1 MDSSGLEFAPLLYD
15 LKEVESPHQN
25 VNVQLLNSH
34 ILEVAMSLIRIKR
47 NYQITIPAEV
57 RKELGLDEDDWLH
70 IEIEGNRIVFTP
82 LSAEELDIKAAIAE
96 ALEDVKAGRVSPA
109 FSSAEE
115 LRAWLD
121 EE

>member
-1 MDSSGLEFAPLLYD
+1 
-15 LKEVESPHQN
+15 
-25 VNVQLLNSH
+25 
-34 ILEVAMSLIRIKR
+34 MSLIRIKR

-57 RKELGLDEDDWLH
+57 RKELGLDEGDWLH
-70 IEIEGNRIVFTP
+70 SEIEGNRIVFTP